1 MAWVMGVARETNFE
15 KAFPVARGDM
25 IEMFGFQ
32 TPFKVAWAI
41 ESCTCCWMVRL
52 WLLAVLGVGDLDDPL
67 CDVSS
72 ATRNGDIFVS
82 DSNPLDFFVRLS
94 WRELVIAETSDRLE
108 NRDTLSRSESV
119 NTDDRSSPTWLR
131 SSWWQLSENRLHK
144 WWQVYPHSEEHK
156 REGQMRC

>member
-1 MAWVMGVARETNFE
+1 M
-15 KAFPVARGDM
+15 
-25 IEMFGFQ
+25 
-32 TPFKVAWAI
+32 
-41 ESCTCCWMVRL
+41 
-52 WLLAVLGVGDLDDPL
+52 LGVGDLDDPL

-131 SSWWQLSENRLHK
+131 SS
-144 WWQVYPHSEEHK
+144 
-156 REGQMRC
+156 